1 LRCSARGPPEP
12 VRLLW
17 LRDGTP
23 QNRLGDPL
31 GRSPSTLW
39 VPGGGFGDIL
49 GAGLN
54 RSSSF
59 SCEAHNER
67 GVATSR
73 SATVT

>member
-23 QNRLGDPL
+23 QNGLGDPL
-31 GRSPSTLW
+31 ARSPSTLR
-39 VPGGGFGDIL
+39 VPGLD
-49 GAGLN
+49 

-59 SCEAHNER
+59 SCEAHNAR
-67 GVATSR
+67 GVTTSR
-73 SATVT
+73 SATVTGEGVAP

>member
-1 LRCSARGPPEP
+1 LRCGARGPPEP

-31 GRSPSTLW
+31 GHSPSTLW
-39 VPGGGFGDIL
+39 VPG
-49 GAGLN
+49 LN

-59 SCEAHNER
+59 ACEAHNER
-67 GVATSR
+67 GVTTSR